1 MPSRKNTRKTSRKYT
16 RKNSRKNTRK
26 NTGVMTGGAVTV
38 GSKAMVYHGTAE
50 HTSGGL
56 TKSDLVMNKR
66 GHIVSRKQMLAGKKA
81 FKHLAALGYKPKK
94 GVFKLFTKKSKK
106 YSK

>member
-1 MPSRKNTRKTSRKYT
+1 MPSRKNTRKTSRK
-16 RKNSRKNTRK
+16 NSRKNTRK
-26 NTGVMTGGAVTV
+26 NTRKNMGAMTGGAVTV
-38 GSKAMVYHGTAE
+38 GSKAMVYHGTAK
-50 HTSGGL
+50 HTAGGL

-81 FKHLAALGYKPKK
+81 FKHLAAMGYKPKK